1 MDLDNLIQQTELPS
15 GKWLI
20 RLSNEVLGPINA
32 QEIVERMFAGQVTEL
47 TPLSLGDGEWSP
59 IQEHPGFV
67 PFLNQARAKIKAE
80 TARAE
85 KERQA
90 LRRRTINRINLAIS
104 TLILAAVGF
113 AASYVVI
120 TQQPGRSE
128 SSLQVWA
135 SRHVPLLTIPSA
147 RATTSGRGSVGVD
160 SELSF
165 NIDQILIDDAPALV
179 SIKTALSSRRRASGK
194 YASED
199 LDDDVRPLGTGTGPL
214 TNVEITSAINSRSN
228 LGRLFACI
236 GDEVKRNRDLP
247 STIRLEFTI
256 NNDGRVG
263 EVRIDNIQLED
274 GPLHQCLKQKVALLR
289 FRAYE
294 GERRNIEIPLS
305 WTAR

>member
-1 MDLDNLIQQTELPS
+1 MDLDNLIQQTELPA

-20 RLSNEVLGPINA
+20 RLSDEVLGPIDA
-32 QEIVERMFAGQVTEL
+32 QEIVERMFTGQITEL

-59 IQEHPGFV
+59 IQEHLGFV
-67 PFLNQARAKIKAE
+67 PFLNQAKIKIKAE
-80 TARAE
+80 NARAE
-85 KERQA
+85 KERRA
-90 LRRRTINRINLAIS
+90 RRRRTINRINLAVS
-104 TLILAAVGF
+104 TLILSAVGF
-113 AASYVVI
+113 AASYIVI

-135 SRHVPLLTIPSA
+135 NRHLPLLTIPSA
-147 RATTSGRGSVGVD
+147 RPTASGQGSIGND
-160 SELSF
+160 SQLSF

-179 SIKTALSSRRRASGK
+179 GIKTDLSRRRTSGRQ
-194 YASED
+194 YPEGED
-199 LDDDVRPLGTGTGPL
+199 DGRPLGTGTGPL

-228 LGRLFACI
+228 LSRLFACI
-236 GDEVKRNRDLP
+236 GEEVKRNRDLP

-274 GPLHQCLKQKVALLR
+274 GALHQCLRQKVALLR
-289 FRAYE
+289 FRSYE

-305 WTAR
+305 WSAR

>member
-20 RLSNEVLGPINA
+20 RLSDEVLGPIDA
-32 QEIVERMFAGQVTEL
+32 QEIVERMFTGQVTEL
-47 TPLSLGDGEWSP
+47 TPLSKGDGEWSP
-59 IQEHPGFV
+59 IQQHLGFA
-67 PFLNQARAKIKAE
+67 PFLNQAKIKIKTE
-80 TARAE
+80 CARAE

-104 TLILAAVGF
+104 TLILSAVGF
-113 AASYVVI
+113 AVSYVVI

-128 SSLQVWA
+128 SSLQGWA

-147 RATTSGRGSVGVD
+147 KPTTSGQGPLGDD
-160 SELSF
+160 SQLSF

-179 SIKTALSSRRRASGK
+179 GIKTDLFARRRTSGK
-194 YASED
+194 QASEG
-199 LDDDVRPLGTGTGPL
+199 DDDIRPLGTGTGPL
-214 TNVEITSAINSRSN
+214 TNAEITSAINSRGN
-228 LGRLFACI
+228 LSRLFACI
-236 GDEVKRNRDLP
+236 GEEVKRNRDLP

-256 NNDGRVG
+256 NNDGRIG

-274 GPLHQCLKQKVALLR
+274 GPLHQCLRQKVAMLR

-305 WTAR
+305 WSAK

>member
-1 MDLDNLIQQTELPS
+1 MDLDNLIQQAEMPS

-20 RLSNEVLGPINA
+20 RLSNEVLGPIDA
-32 QEIVERMFAGQVTEL
+32 HEIVERMFTGQVTDL
-47 TPLSLGDGEWSP
+47 TPLSSGDGEWSP
-59 IQEHPGFV
+59 IQEHLGFV

-85 KERQA
+85 KERRA
-90 LRRRTINRINLAIS
+90 LRRRKLNRINLAIS
-104 TLILAAVGF
+104 TFILAAVGF
-113 AASYVVI
+113 ATSYVVI
-120 TQQPGRSE
+120 TQQPGRNE
-128 SSLQVWA
+128 STLQIWA

-147 RATTSGRGSVGVD
+147 KPGTSGRGPVGSD
-160 SELSF
+160 LELSF

-179 SIKTALSSRRRASGK
+179 GIKTDFSSRRRPFGK
-194 YASED
+194 HAPDGE
-199 LDDDVRPLGTGTGPL
+199 DDVRPLGTGVGPL
-214 TNVEITSAINSRSN
+214 TNAEITSVINSRSN

-236 GDEVKRNRDLP
+236 GEEVKRNSDLP

-263 EVRIDNIQLED
+263 EVRIDDIQLED
-274 GPLHQCLKQKVALLR
+274 GALHQCLKQKVAMLR

-305 WTAR
+305 WSAR